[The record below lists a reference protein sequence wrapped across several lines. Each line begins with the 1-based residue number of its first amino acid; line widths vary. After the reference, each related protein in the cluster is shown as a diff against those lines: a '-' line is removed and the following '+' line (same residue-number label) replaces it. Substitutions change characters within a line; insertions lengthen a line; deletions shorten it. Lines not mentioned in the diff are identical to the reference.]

1 MTGAVAVAIHTI
13 GHSDIPTNDFVKLLR
28 TAEIETLVDVR
39 SSPYSRYAPQFNRE
53 NLIRALHKTPIR
65 YLYMGGQ
72 LGGYPK
78 DAPIYRGKHPDFDLL
93 RRQGFYIEGINRL
106 LEISATCK
114 VAIMCSEE
122 DPYTCHRRALI
133 GFDLHERGV
142 KVIHIREDCSM
153 CEDDYK
159 DMSKIQLSLF

>member
-1 MTGAVAVAIHTI
+1 MTIHTI
-13 GHSDIPTNDFVKLLR
+13 GHSDILTSDFIKLLN
-28 TAEIETLVDVR
+28 AAGIETLVDVR

-53 NLIRALHKTPIR
+53 NLIRTLQKTPVR
-65 YLYMGGQ
+65 YLFMGGQ

-78 DAPIYRGKHPDFDLL
+78 DAPIYRGKHPDYDLL
-93 RRQGFYIEGINRL
+93 RKQAFYIDGLNKL
-106 LEISATCK
+106 LEISSTSK

-142 KVIHIREDCSM
+142 KVVHIQGDSPI

-159 DMSKIQLSLF
+159 DMAVIQLPLF

>member
-1 MTGAVAVAIHTI
+1 MTIHTI
-13 GHSDIPTNDFVKLLR
+13 GHSDIPTNDFVRLLK
-28 TAEIETLVDVR
+28 TAAIETLVDVR

-53 NLIRALHKTPIR
+53 NLIRSLPPLR
-65 YLYMGGQ
+65 YLYMGSQ

-78 DAPIYRGKHPDFDLL
+78 DAPIYRGKHPDYDLL
-93 RRQGFYIEGINRL
+93 RKQDFYIEGLNRL
-106 LEISATCK
+106 LEIAQVCK

-122 DPYTCHRRALI
+122 DPFTCHRRALI
-133 GFDLHERGV
+133 GFDLRERGV
-142 KVIHIREDCSM
+142 KVIHIRHDRSM

>member
-1 MTGAVAVAIHTI
+1 MTIHTI
-13 GHSDIPTNDFVKLLR
+13 GHSDILTSDFIKLID

-53 NLIRALHKTPIR
+53 NLIRALQKTPIR

-78 DAPIYRGKHPDFDLL
+78 DAPIYRGKHPDYDLL
-93 RRQGFYIEGINRL
+93 RKQTFYIDGLKKL
-106 LEISATCK
+106 LDIASTGSI
-114 VAIMCSEE
+114 AIMCSEE

-133 GFDLHERGV
+133 GFDLHERGI
-142 KVIHIREDCSM
+142 KVIHIRGNATM
-153 CEDDYK
+153 CEDDFS
-159 DMSKIQLSLF
+159 DISTIQLSLF